1 MSRPT
6 NLTRTVLNIRQ
17 GNARV
22 PCVISAPQARSA
34 TEAFESVMRMMRA
47 PRRSVCEPGDIIL
60 DRGEYYTLAF
70 FNITERDKVFRM
82 FHTPIKGQLIRRNQ
96 TQHPVSGMPMS
107 DGTYVADEEVY
118 FNLESRNGT
127 VSMAKFEGA
136 TYRLITSTEISIG
149 DFVDRYQIYA
159 VRYDNGIYYCEARD
173 TAKQ

>member
-6 NLTRTVLNIRQ
+6 NLTRMVINVYQ
-17 GNARV
+17 DNARV

-47 PRRSVCEPGDIIL
+47 PRRSVCEPGDVIL

-82 FHTPIKGQLIRRNQ
+82 FHTPILGELKRREKSI
-96 TQHPVSGMPMS
+96 HPVTGM
-107 DGTYVADEEVY
+107 EVDDRPSIINNRVY
-118 FNLESRNGT
+118 YNLESRNGT
-127 VSMAKFEGA
+127 VSMMKFEGA
-136 TYRLITSTEISIG
+136 TYRIITSAEVRVG
-149 DFVDRYQIYA
+149 DFIDNYQLYA